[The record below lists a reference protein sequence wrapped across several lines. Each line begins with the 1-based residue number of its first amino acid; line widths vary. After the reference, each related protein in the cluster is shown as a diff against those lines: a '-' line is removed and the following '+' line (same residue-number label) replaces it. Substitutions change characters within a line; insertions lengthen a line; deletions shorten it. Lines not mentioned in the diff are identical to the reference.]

1 MNANLLKLR
10 LQRIERDIKK
20 LTPEDILMLVT
31 EDEPNLNSGFF
42 SRLFTVNVPNKWEFY
57 ICSTQEISI
66 SINFASLIETVFIPY
81 YAGYAKRYA
90 WMEQCILFRLKHQ
103 STVNLNQIV
112 NKHLTLIENSEN
124 LQLSREISLILY
136 ERQPNALTLKT
147 LARVYK
153 KSNFHTD
160 AIHKFEQYFEQYSC
174 KEEDYFDY
182 LECLVARK
190 NIVYKQEKGEFSD
203 LQYALF
209 LMCRMEE
216 FENKARQQ
224 ALFDHVIV
232 KLLPKEILKT
242 RGESTNIF
250 ADMGRGLNQMSK
262 GLGGLFGGRE
272 SEIPHSKGI
281 ISSAPQLLKNPQI
294 VEYLNQH
301 QDAQK
306 VLKKFLSDKGLKL
319 GAGAAA
325 SAYTLGLIWDYSHI
339 DPAFLQALS
348 FASRGNPENLNALQD
363 ISADALEK
371 SGAVTRLSGYVAEQQ
386 VAMNLQQ
393 QGHVVELPTS
403 ANQVGYDLIVDGT
416 PMQVKCSMDANY
428 VLSHF
433 DKYPDIPVIVNSEL
447 AAKLGDHPMVI
458 VDPYLSY
465 SAVQEST
472 AVGLEELSEFAGI
485 GDVLPIPFITLGMAA
500 YRNYAAFDAGL
511 IDSQKYLENVGKET
525 AAISGGAAVGGL
537 LLTTIAGIATGG
549 VSVIIAGGIGAY
561 IGGVAG
567 STGANTLVRE
577 ALCKQRDI
585 VVKLLIDFA
594 AWFNDHLLVYRR
606 DQLLKQL
613 QNFEMHFVEDAEHIV
628 MFSTLLMYQYEAYM
642 RAHHLNQWLVH
653 KLKTGNEME
662 EVQAG
667 WVALEASGQFLSVEL
682 KPKVD
687 EINRQLDIYKHI
699 ANPKVSNT
707 NNVLQ
712 LKPA

>member
-1 MNANLLKLR
+1 MDYHLLKAR
-10 LQRIERDIKK
+10 LVRIRSQKSS
-20 LTPEDILMLVT
+20 LSPQDILMLVT
-31 EDEPNLNSGFF
+31 NEKADLNAGFF
-42 SRLFTVNVPNKWEFY
+42 SRLFTVSAPKMWYFTSDSSEAIGVSLE
-57 ICSTQEISI
+57 
-66 SINFASLIETVFIPY
+66 LIELIEQILSPHY
-81 YAGYAKRYA
+81 SYESKKYA
-90 WMEQCILFRLKHQ
+90 WIEQCILFRLKHQ
-103 STVNLNQIV
+103 ATVNLNQIV
-112 NKHLTLIENSEN
+112 NQHLALIENSEN
-124 LQLSREISLILY
+124 LQLSREISRILY
-136 ERQPNALTLKT
+136 ERQPNALTLKH

-153 KSNFHTD
+153 KSNFYTD
-160 AIHKFEQYFEQYSC
+160 AIHQFEQYFEQYQY
-174 KEEDYFDY
+174 KEADYFDY

-190 NIVYKQEKGEFSD
+190 NIVYQQKKGEFSD

-209 LMCRMEE
+209 LMCRMQNV
-216 FENKARQQ
+216 ENEARQQ
-224 ALFDHVIV
+224 ALFDQVIV
-232 KLLPKEILKT
+232 ELLPQEILKT

-281 ISSAPQLLKNPQI
+281 IASAPQLLKNPQI
-294 VEYLNQH
+294 VEQLNQH
-301 QDAQK
+301 QRAQK
-306 VLKKFLSDKGLKL
+306 DLEKVLSDKGLKL

-348 FASRGNPENLNALQD
+348 FASKGNPENLNALQD

-447 AAKLGDHPMVI
+447 AEKLGDHPMVI
-458 VDPYLSY
+458 VDSSLSY
-465 SAVQEST
+465 AAVQENT
-472 AVGLEELSEFAGI
+472 AVGLEELSEFAGV
-485 GDVLPIPFITLGMAA
+485 GDLLPIPLLTLGMAA
-500 YRNYAAFDAGL
+500 YRNYAALDAGQ
-511 IDSQKYLENVGKET
+511 IDTKKYLENVGKET
-525 AAISGGAAVGGL
+525 AAISGGAAAGGL

-549 VSVIIAGGIGAY
+549 VGVIIAGGIGAY

-567 STGANTLVRE
+567 STGANALVRE
-577 ALCKQRDI
+577 ALCKQRDV
-585 VVKLLIDFA
+585 VVKLLIEFA

-613 QNFEMHFVEDAEHIV
+613 QHFEMHFVEDAEHIV
-628 MFSTLLMYQYEAYM
+628 LFSTLLMYQYEAYM

-662 EVQAG
+662 KVQAG
-667 WVALEASGQFLSVEL
+667 WVAIEASSQFLSVEL
-682 KPKVD
+682 KPKID
-687 EINRQLDIYKHI
+687 EINRQLEIYRKI
-699 ANPKVSNT
+699 ANPEAQPNHE
-707 NNVLQ
+707 LAQ